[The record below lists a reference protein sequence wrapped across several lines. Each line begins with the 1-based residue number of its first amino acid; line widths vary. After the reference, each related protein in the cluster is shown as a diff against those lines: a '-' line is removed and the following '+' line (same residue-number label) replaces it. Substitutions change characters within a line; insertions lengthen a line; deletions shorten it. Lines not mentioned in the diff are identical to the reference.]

1 MVHRPGDRLVPKLL
15 GAAGERVA
23 RRAALEAPHMQAL
36 VRFVHELRATTSSD
50 LAIPDLDPLDGGC
63 NAELLFVLEAPG
75 PQAVA
80 TGFVSRDN
88 PDETAKN
95 FLELMAAAD
104 LPRSRTAV
112 WNIVPW
118 YIGEAGRIRA
128 ARSADLRAGFPYLLR
143 LLALLPRVRGV
154 VLVGRKAQRVAA
166 ALTRARPELHQHRM
180 SHPSPM
186 FVNRAPEHR
195 AQIAQDLRRVTR
207 WLMDASQE

>member
-1 MVHRPGDRLVPKLL
+1 MH
-15 GAAGERVA
+15 
-23 RRAALEAPHMQAL
+23 AL
-36 VRFVHELRATTSSD
+36 VQFVHELRATTSAD
-50 LAIPDLDPLDGGC
+50 FAIPDFDPWDGGC

-75 PQAVA
+75 PRAIA

-95 FLELMAAAD
+95 FLELMAAAG
-104 LPRSRTAV
+104 LPRSRTAL

-128 ARSADLRAGFPYLLR
+128 ARSADLRTGFPHLLR
-143 LLALLPRVRGV
+143 LLELLPRVRGV
-154 VLVGRKAQRVAA
+154 VLVGRKAQRIGS
-166 ALTRARPELHQHRM
+166 ALARAHPELHQHRM

-195 AQIAQDLRRVTR
+195 GQIAQDLRLVTQ
-207 WLMDASQE
+207 WLMGAP